1 MSLSAVASPSE
12 KELLLQAAARSVLYT
27 TNRPDIVF
35 VRGKGPYLWDINGDR
50 YLDFIAGWAVCALG
64 HSHPAIVRALE
75 QQARKLINP
84 SPSFYNEPQI
94 ELAQMLTEH
103 SCLDKAFFV
112 STGAEA
118 NEGAVKLARKY
129 GQKQLN
135 GAFEVITVWNSF
147 HGRTLAMMAA
157 SGKNNFEPL
166 FLPKPEGFVRV
177 PFHDISQL
185 KARLSERSCAV
196 MLEPVL
202 GEGGVYPQ
210 SLAYLREVRDLC
222 TARDIPLIFDE
233 VQTGFGRT
241 GTLFA
246 YQQLGV
252 EPDIMTLAKGIGGG
266 FPLAALLTKER
277 FAVFDAGDQGGTYC
291 GTPLATA
298 VGLAVL
304 KTILDQDILG
314 NVVRVGAY
322 LERQLHLLR
331 EEFPVVAEVRGVG
344 LLQAIGL
351 EDEVANDIAA
361 RCLVERL
368 IVNAAN
374 PRTIRF
380 MPALTIGTKE
390 VDAMVRILRKVLR
403 SVSGS

>member
-1 MSLSAVASPSE
+1 MSLSAVTATSE
-12 KELLLQAAARSVLYT
+12 KETLLRTAARSVMFT

-35 VRGKGPYLWDINGDR
+35 VRGKGPYLWDMDGDR

-75 QQARKLINP
+75 RQARKLINP

-94 ELAQMLTEH
+94 EFARLLTEY

-129 GQKQLN
+129 GQKELN

-147 HGRTLAMMAA
+147 HGRTMAMMAA
-157 SGKNNFEPL
+157 SGKKNFEPL
-166 FLPKPEGFVRV
+166 FLPKPEGFIRV
-177 PFHDISQL
+177 PFDDIAAL
-185 KARLSERSCAV
+185 KERLSQRTCAV
-196 MLEPVL
+196 MLEPLL
-202 GEGGVYPQ
+202 GEGGVHSQAP
-210 SLAYLREVRDLC
+210 AYLREVRDLC
-222 TARDIPLIFDE
+222 TERNIPLIFDE

-266 FPLAALLTKER
+266 FPLAALLAKDK
-277 FAVFDAGDQGGTYC
+277 FAVFEAGDQGGTYC

-304 KTILDQDILG
+304 KTIMDGDILC

-331 EEFPVVAEVRGVG
+331 EEFPIVAEVRGIG

-351 EDEVANDIAA
+351 QGEVANDIAA
-361 RCLVERL
+361 RCLEERL

-374 PRTIRF
+374 PQTIRF

-390 VDAMVRILRKVLR
+390 VDAMVRILRKVLKKI
-403 SVSGS
+403 S